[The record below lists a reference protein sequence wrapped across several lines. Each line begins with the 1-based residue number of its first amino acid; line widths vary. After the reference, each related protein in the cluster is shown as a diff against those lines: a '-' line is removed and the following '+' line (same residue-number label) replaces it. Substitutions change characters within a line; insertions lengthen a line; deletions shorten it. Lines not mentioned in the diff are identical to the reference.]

1 MRQIPSLDSILAVAL
16 GVLSLTVIVS
26 WVRAPLDIV
35 VLLQAGALVVLLVAL
50 IAYRRRTR
58 LESELRV
65 AREAGLTRILQ
76 GLSRSTSSDAIVE
89 TIVTDLLRTA
99 RADHAVVIGRR
110 SAGDRVEATLV
121 SATRDV
127 EPTTIQLPRDAL
139 DFDNAAP
146 GAITTHLNRRVRST
160 FGLVNTTAAPLVVN
174 EELVGALVLSRRAA
188 RWTAGDRRL
197 LGWAAREVSAA
208 LQRAYAFE
216 AAESQAKLDPLTGLP
231 NRRFLEELVS
241 ASGRGRRAGDRTG
254 ALMIDIDHFKVLN
267 DTYGHRVGDN
277 VLRAVAEQIAVA
289 VRASDTPVR
298 YGGEEFAVLLRQA
311 NLEQAQEVAER
322 IRRSIATMDATELG
336 AGRSVTVS
344 IGVAVSG
351 GGQVD
356 VPGLL
361 ELADQALYRA
371 KRQGRNM
378 VAVA

>member
-1 MRQIPSLDSILAVAL
+1 LRQIPSLDSILAVAL